1 MSVSSGCL
9 KNTQNSF
16 QLFGNKK
23 SLQKGGKSCHGT
35 GFSNTMTSLNNAA
48 SSGMGYSRAVG
59 VPYQHVGGGGYSF
72 DGKSAA
78 LAAEFRGSYPA
89 YSSYQKPSQ
98 CGGKR
103 KKRKSKKRRKSKKG
117 GKRKKSRRR
126 RRSKKKRGGKRRK
139 SRRRSKKKRGG
150 KRRKSRRKRRTGTL
164 TTLGS
169 PQMGGSTV
177 SYSLGANNPQKPWAL
192 ANNSYG
198 LNEKSCFDN
207 YNHFKK
213 N

>member
-139 SRRRSKKKRGG
+139 SRR
-150 KRRKSRRKRRTGTL
+150 KRRTGTL

-198 LNEKSCFDN
+198 LNEKSCFLQN
-207 YNHFKK
+207 RQFKP
-213 N
+213 